1 MNAQVHF
8 LYIISAKNNIFK
20 ESEKQMKISR
30 LTRVLAIVLVI
41 SMLPLWLFGC
51 GSTADTASERLVE
64 MMVGDGKLDDDNKTS
79 KEYLARLDADVTNFR
94 LYFNSDTG
102 YWKVDDMLPGSSYQ
116 GVFYENLYKMMV
128 AYATK
133 NSEHYHDRKIVKMV
147 KAGLNYLFTTP
158 DGPLDES
165 EQETIELTEKER
177 LDAAEYL
184 IRTLLILK
192 EEGKLSKSKREEYA
206 LAVDTAYGA
215 AYGSGVEL
223 ARSAYI
229 VIAYAALVDDE
240 AKLEGAVSKLSL
252 LANNVTN
259 GAGLYADGS
268 FLTDDKV
275 ASSGSYG
282 VIAFSELVEIAYA
295 IQGEACDFKKEL
307 KVPDYLYNWA
317 MNSIVPSLYNG
328 RAFASTSS
336 SFVVEAEYIG
346 GRAVSSLLAL
356 ASYFEE
362 AEDTKKANELRSI
375 VKGYAKAEGSDCY
388 KYLTTYGATQL
399 EDVLEE
405 KDIKAKTVEGAY
417 SFAST
422 DKLNILGPVHSASLS
437 MSSRRTAKY
446 ETRAH
451 RFSDNVDDGKF
462 EYDPINGT
470 NWYSGDGMLM
480 LYTADY
486 APSSTYWAYVNGY
499 RLPGTTVASIEREF
513 SAHDGST
520 GNRYEAGSVT
530 QDTFAVSAFYS
541 TANNTDY
548 LSTIMAKK
556 SWFFFDGEII
566 ALGAGIQSGAD
577 KFGNTNYKVESVI
590 ENIYYGS
597 FDSISTAVAESGD
610 KKLSNGRED
619 LAASDAIYAL
629 GYGGIYAP
637 ADKNDPLKY
646 TLRQTEGGNFVEVWL
661 DHSADGSIEFTGKSY
676 EYVIVPSTSMNIANF
691 FTYVEKAKTG
701 ESYTVI
707 SNTEKLQAVK
717 DGSSGVVGYTF
728 WEAETASTGVSS
740 DFACSIIIK
749 ETDTTITVSVAD
761 FTHTAAEGVGSI
773 NIGVSGAVASVSE
786 GLTLNGTVLQVN
798 RNIAANGQTLTIVI
812 NK

>member
-1 MNAQVHF
+1 
-8 LYIISAKNNIFK
+8 
-20 ESEKQMKISR
+20 MKISR
-30 LTRVLAIVLVI
+30 LTRVLAVVLVI
-41 SMLPLWLFGC
+41 TMLPLWLFGC
-51 GSTADTASERLVE
+51 GSTADTVSERLVE
-64 MMVGDGKLDDDNKTS
+64 MMIGDGKLDDDNKTS
-79 KEYLARLDADVTNFR
+79 KEYLARLDADVTNIR
-94 LYFNSDTG
+94 LYFDSDTG
-102 YWKVDDMLPGSSYQ
+102 YWDIDNMLPGSSYQ

-133 NSEHYHDRKIVKMV
+133 NSEHYHDSKIVKMV
-147 KAGLNYLFTTP
+147 KAGLEFLYKTP
-158 DGPLDES
+158 SAKGPLAGYES
-165 EQETIELTEKER
+165 EVITYTEKER

-206 LAVDTAYGA
+206 LAANDAFGSAYGT
-215 AYGSGVEL
+215 GVSL

-229 VIAYAALVDDE
+229 VIGYGALIEDE
-240 AKLEGAVSKLSL
+240 EIIENAVKKLAF

-259 GAGLYADGS
+259 GSGLYADGS
-268 FLTDDKV
+268 FLADGKV

-282 VIAFSELVEIAYA
+282 VIAFSEMVELAYA
-295 IQGEACDFKKEL
+295 IQGEACDFSKDL
-307 KVPDYLYNWA
+307 KIPDYLYNWA
-317 MNSIVPSLYNG
+317 VNSVVPSLYNG

-336 SFVVEAEYIG
+336 SFVVEAEYVG
-346 GRAVSSLLAL
+346 GRAVSSILAL

-362 AEDTKKANELRSI
+362 ADNTKKANELRAI

-388 KYLTTYGATQL
+388 KYLTTFGATQL
-399 EDVLEE
+399 EDVLED

-417 SFAST
+417 SFAAT
-422 DKLNILGPVHSASLS
+422 DKLNVLGPVYSASLS
-437 MSSRRTAKY
+437 MSSYRTAKY
-446 ETRAH
+446 ETRAN
-451 RFSDNVDDGKF
+451 RFTDDPADDKLT
-462 EYDPINGT
+462 YDPINGT

-486 APSSTYWAYVNGY
+486 APSSNYWAYVNGQ
-499 RLPGTTVASIEREF
+499 RMPGTTVASIEREF

-530 QDTFAVSAFYS
+530 QGTFAVSAFYS

-577 KFGNTNYKVESVI
+577 KFGKTDYSIESVI

-610 KKLSNGRED
+610 KKLANGRED

-637 ADKNDPLKY
+637 ADKNDPMKY
-646 TLRQTEGGNFVEVWL
+646 TLRKTEGGNFVEVWL
-661 DHSADGSIEFTGKSY
+661 DHSADGTIEFTGKSY

-691 FTYVEKAKTG
+691 FAYVEKAKTG

-707 SNTEKLQAVK
+707 SNTEKLQAVR

-740 DFACSIIIK
+740 DFACSVIIK

-773 NIGVSGAVASVSE
+773 NIGVGGAVASASE

-798 RNIAANGQTLTIVI
+798 RNVAASGQTLTIVI